1 MQIQHFQRLETDT
14 GTDRLVTLTKLILS
28 QPVLCASAQMVISK
42 QVVHDPMVVPNCD
55 RLILYHCM
63 KWGSIYKKSWLL
75 CRKPVLRNSRW
86 QDSSLIFILF
96 LTTDQICLR
105 VEYDDGKFPDK
116 GVKKPNGMG
125 IMLTI
130 SFFSMQKSSNLR
142 GSKMQEVF
150 CFLPPSPKW
159 YLQKQWR
166 IKSLV
171 NQTEF
176 CQPCWWLGL
185 ASVRERRKFW
195 VEVAEDTG
203 SNTALNKTKATH
215 PSTEI
220 DPNDVDC
227 TSEIPCVYIYVTA
240 WGKCAILKWMPW
252 FSPFT
257 DSIHRNSSAA
267 CNQSI
272 SGGA

>member
-116 GVKKPNGMG
+116 GVKKNKWNGNYADH
-125 IMLTI
+125 L
-130 SFFSMQKSSNLR
+130 FFFYAKVFKPPWFQNAR
-142 GSKMQEVF
+142 G
-150 CFLPPSPKW
+150 FLFPSPIPKM
-159 YLQKQWR
+159 
-166 IKSLV
+166 V
-171 NQTEF
+171 F
-176 CQPCWWLGL
+176 
-185 ASVRERRKFW
+185 
-195 VEVAEDTG
+195 
-203 SNTALNKTKATH
+203 TKAVTH
-215 PSTEI
+215 
-220 DPNDVDC
+220 
-227 TSEIPCVYIYVTA
+227 
-240 WGKCAILKWMPW
+240 
-252 FSPFT
+252 
-257 DSIHRNSSAA
+257 
-267 CNQSI
+267 
-272 SGGA
+272 